1 MFFKTLR
8 DLARPQIV
16 AIFDVLKRSD
26 GLAVG
31 DLADALKMSY
41 MGVKQ
46 YCIELEKRGY
56 LDTWRRAKET
66 GRPEL
71 TYRLTPKAQ
80 CLFPQHSNELS
91 LEILDAV
98 RQLHGPTAA
107 EKILYQYFL
116 KKADAYAKKIKG
128 KSLIE
133 RATSLARLRDAEG
146 HCAQVDYDP
155 RHGLRLTE
163 YHSPLAELIKLY
175 PSVAKMEEAM
185 LSRLLLAPVQ
195 RDMSTVSGL
204 MRITFLVAGATL
216 PPPAPPKPAVRARS
230 TTKTKEI
237 PNSPTVGSEPGP
249 DELSVLADTPLA
261 DTPLADTPLADTP
274 TASED
279 PALASGPDEAAATAE
294 SHDLSPAA
302 DVVSSSDEC
311 AAPVE
316 TPLVPPVLADAP
328 EALDDQVTTQVEAA
342 PTETTEPAT
351 AGEGRELLL
360 FAPPVAAPPRL
371 PARANI
377 PARPSAKSTEPVAE
391 ELFLSL

>member
-1 MFFKTLR
+1 MFFRTLR

-31 DLADALKMSY
+31 DIAEALKMSY

-46 YCIELEKRGY
+46 YCVELEKRGY

-71 TYRLTPKAQ
+71 TYRLTAKAQ
-80 CLFPQHSNELS
+80 VLFPQHSNELS

-116 KKADAYAKKIKG
+116 KKTEAYAKKIKG

-133 RATSLARLRDAEG
+133 RATSLARLRDAEA

-163 YHSPLAELIKLY
+163 FHSPLAELIKAY

-185 LSRLLLAPVQ
+185 LSRLLQAPVQ
-195 RDMSTVSGL
+195 REMSAVSGL
-204 MRITFLVAGATL
+204 TRITFLVAGATL
-216 PPPAPPKPAVRARS
+216 PPPAPPSTTVRTKVAAKRPAKEAVATGEEASADSALSGLLPTEQAAPAAAAAAEPAPEGAPAIDPVLQAEVPAPGLLEPTPPLGCEQAPAGPSTAPAPAVTAVEVATVEVAAVEKTALKEEPLLFTPPTQPVSPRAPVRTVAPVRAAAKPA
-230 TTKTKEI
+230 
-237 PNSPTVGSEPGP
+237 
-249 DELSVLADTPLA
+249 DPL
-261 DTPLADTPLADTP
+261 
-274 TASED
+274 
-279 PALASGPDEAAATAE
+279 
-294 SHDLSPAA
+294 
-302 DVVSSSDEC
+302 
-311 AAPVE
+311 
-316 TPLVPPVLADAP
+316 
-328 EALDDQVTTQVEAA
+328 
-342 PTETTEPAT
+342 
-351 AGEGRELLL
+351 
-360 FAPPVAAPPRL
+360 
-371 PARANI
+371 
-377 PARPSAKSTEPVAE
+377 AE